1 MVYGREAVY
10 GNVEAAATPASAPIA
25 AGNDAEQRG
34 QQSSTAPLLRELSGL
49 SSGGNL
55 GWSRTRPWD
64 FSGAAHPTKLL
75 EEFRQRLTAHNF
87 DNTVLSRDLT
97 KVEMMKDVD
106 VYVEPEEAAEADQ
119 VGGMSWAEAQNTFL
133 GR

>member
-25 AGNDAEQRG
+25 AGYVGAERG

-49 SSGGNL
+49 RSGGNL

-75 EEFRQRLTAHNF
+75 EDFRQRLAAHSF
-87 DNTVLSRDLT
+87 DNTVLLT
-97 KVEMMKDVD
+97 KVELMKDVD
-106 VYVEPEEAAEADQ
+106 VFNPEETSEADQ

>member
-25 AGNDAEQRG
+25 AGNEAAAEQRG
-34 QQSSTAPLLRELSGL
+34 QQSSTTPLLRELSGL

-55 GWSRTRPWD
+55 GWSRTRPWH

-87 DNTVLSRDLT
+87 DNTVLLT
-97 KVEMMKDVD
+97 KAEMFKDVD
-106 VYVEPEEAAEADQ
+106 VFEPEEAAEAG
-119 VGGMSWAEAQNTFL
+119 GGMSWAEAQNAFL

>member
-25 AGNDAEQRG
+25 AGYVGAERG

-49 SSGGNL
+49 RSGGNL

-75 EEFRQRLTAHNF
+75 EDFRQRLAAHNF
-87 DNTVLSRDLT
+87 DNTVLLT
-97 KVEMMKDVD
+97 KVELMKDVD
-106 VYVEPEEAAEADQ
+106 VFNPEETSEADQ

>member
-25 AGNDAEQRG
+25 AGNEAAVEQRG
-34 QQSSTAPLLRELSGL
+34 QQSSTTPLLRELSGL

-55 GWSRTRPWD
+55 GWSRTRPWH

-87 DNTVLSRDLT
+87 DNTAVLLT
-97 KVEMMKDVD
+97 KAEMMKDVD
-106 VYVEPEEAAEADQ
+106 VFEPEEAAEADR
-119 VGGMSWAEAQNTFL
+119 VGGMSEAQNTFL

>member
-55 GWSRTRPWD
+55 GWSRTRPWH
-64 FSGAAHPTKLL
+64 FSGAAHPAKLL

-87 DNTVLSRDLT
+87 DNTVLLT
-97 KVEMMKDVD
+97 KAEMFKDVD
-106 VYVEPEEAAEADQ
+106 VFEPEEAVEAG
-119 VGGMSWAEAQNTFL
+119 GGMSWAEAQKTFL

>member
-10 GNVEAAATPASAPIA
+10 GNVEAAATPAS
-25 AGNDAEQRG
+25 
-34 QQSSTAPLLRELSGL
+34 SSTAPLLRELSGL
-49 SSGGNL
+49 RSGGNL
-55 GWSRTRPWD
+55 GWSRTRPWH

-87 DNTVLSRDLT
+87 DNTVLLT
-97 KVEMMKDVD
+97 KAEFMKDVD
-106 VYVEPEEAAEADQ
+106 VFEPEEAVEAG
-119 VGGMSWAEAQNTFL
+119 GGMSWAEAQDTFL

>member
-25 AGNDAEQRG
+25 AGYVAAERG

-49 SSGGNL
+49 RSGGNL

-75 EEFRQRLTAHNF
+75 EDFRQRLAAHNF
-87 DNTVLSRDLT
+87 DNTVLLT
-97 KVEMMKDVD
+97 KVELMKDVD
-106 VYVEPEEAAEADQ
+106 VFNPEEASEADQ

>member
-25 AGNDAEQRG
+25 AGCAGAERG

-49 SSGGNL
+49 RSGGNL

-75 EEFRQRLTAHNF
+75 EDFRQRLAAHNF
-87 DNTVLSRDLT
+87 DNTVLLT
-97 KVEMMKDVD
+97 KVELMKDVD
-106 VYVEPEEAAEADQ
+106 VFNPEETSEADQ

>member
-34 QQSSTAPLLRELSGL
+34 QQQSSTAPLLRELSGL

-55 GWSRTRPWD
+55 GWSRTRPWH
-64 FSGAAHPTKLL
+64 FNGAAHPTKLL
-75 EEFRQRLTAHNF
+75 EDFRKRLTAHNF
-87 DNTVLSRDLT
+87 DNAVLLT
-97 KVEMMKDVD
+97 KAEMMKDVD
-106 VYVEPEEAAEADQ
+106 VFEPEEAAEADR
-119 VGGMSWAEAQNTFL
+119 VGGMSEAQNTFL

>member
-25 AGNDAEQRG
+25 ASNEAAD
-34 QQSSTAPLLRELSGL
+34 QQSTAPLLRELSGL

-55 GWSRTRPWD
+55 GWSRTRPWH

-87 DNTVLSRDLT
+87 DSTALLT
-97 KVEMMKDVD
+97 KAEMWKDVD
-106 VYVEPEEAAEADQ
+106 VFEPEEAAEAS
-119 VGGMSWAEAQNTFL
+119 GGMSWAEAQNTFL